1 MSAVFKLASGESE
14 RERESCAD
22 ERRIRLTD
30 SVMDPGSAAVL
41 AARSGRADCFQ
52 LFEVL
57 VLAFRKCNGLETVE
71 TLRRH

>member
-1 MSAVFKLASGESE
+1 
-14 RERESCAD
+14 
-22 ERRIRLTD
+22 
-30 SVMDPGSAAVL
+30 MDPGSAAVL